1 MYTASTYRL
10 ANIHNLEQKL
20 VWVLGAAVLLLG
32 LSYLYLIND
41 SIFHVAA
48 RKDAEEKI
56 AVVET
61 EITTLVSDYMAISAT
76 IDKKRAEL
84 LGFQDAGSA
93 MHFVATKADTAL
105 TLSFGR

>member
-1 MYTASTYRL
+1 MYRTSTHPF
-10 ANIHNLEQKL
+10 ANIENLEQKL
-20 VWVLGAAVLLLG
+20 IWVFGAAVLLLG

-76 IDKKRAEL
+76 IDEKRAEA
-84 LGFQDAGSA
+84 LGFKEAGSN